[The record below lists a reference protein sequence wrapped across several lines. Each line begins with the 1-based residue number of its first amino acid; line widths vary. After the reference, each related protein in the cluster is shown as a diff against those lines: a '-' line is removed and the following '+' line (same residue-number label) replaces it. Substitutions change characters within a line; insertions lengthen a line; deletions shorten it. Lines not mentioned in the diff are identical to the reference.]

1 MFSLTTTHLRFVCE
15 ATTPLRLEADIF
27 RAEVMENGRQATARG
42 RVVSTS
48 SSDR

>member
-15 ATTPLRLEADIF
+15 ATTPLRLEADTF
-27 RAEVMENGRQATARG
+27 RAVVVELEHQATARG